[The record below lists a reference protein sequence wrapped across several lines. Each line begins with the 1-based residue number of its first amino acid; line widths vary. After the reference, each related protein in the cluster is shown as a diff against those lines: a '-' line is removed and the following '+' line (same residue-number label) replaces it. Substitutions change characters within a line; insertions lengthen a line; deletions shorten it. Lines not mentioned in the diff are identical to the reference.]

1 MKKVIIFFL
10 LAACLVPLLSVTT
23 NAEACSLVPVLL
35 NQDPYPATQ
44 GEYVKLAFQLQGIEN
59 PDCGRVSF
67 ELLNKYPIIFDPN
80 TTTKYEIDAGTFK
93 KDYSPYSILTYKV
106 RVDKDAVDGD
116 NPIEIEYSYSNSDV
130 RLKKQ
135 FNLNLGD
142 SMANFEVFVKD
153 YNYATKILSLE
164 ILNYGKSKVQ
174 AILVE
179 IPKQGVINLTGA
191 NKNLAG
197 DLDANEYTSAEFTAS
212 PIDGSMQV
220 LISYTDSAGI
230 RRSVTKQV
238 SFDSSY
244 FINTKPSSN
253 SSTWKVVLVL
263 IVILLAVYYF
273 YRRNKKRKA
282 AK

>member
-1 MKKVIIFFL
+1 MLFILATVFLFSMTII
-10 LAACLVPLLSVTT
+10 AS
-23 NAEACSLVPVLL
+23 AEMCNLVPVLL

-80 TTTKYEIDAGTFK
+80 TTAKYEIDAGTFK

-116 NPIEIEYSYSNSDV
+116 NPIEVEYLYSGSGV
-130 RLKKQ
+130 KITKQ
-135 FNLNLGD
+135 FNLNIGD

-153 YNYATKILSLE
+153 YSYTTKVLSLE

-179 IPKQGVINLTGA
+179 IPKQEGINLTGA
-191 NKNLAG
+191 NKNIAG
-197 DLDANEYTSAEFTAS
+197 DLDANEYTSVDFTAT
-212 PIDGSMQV
+212 PLDGATQV

-238 SFDSSY
+238 AFDSSY
-244 FINTKPSSN
+244 FIGTKPSS
-253 SSTWKVVLVL
+253 SSSSWKIVLAVV
-263 IVILLAVYYF
+263 VILLIIYYF
-273 YRRNKKRKA
+273 YKRSKKKKA
-282 AK
+282 MK

>member
-1 MKKVIIFFL
+1 MKREIIYFL
-10 LAACLVPLLSVTT
+10 LVACFISLASVVVS
-23 NAEACSLVPVLL
+23 AEACTLVPVLL

-80 TTTKYEIDAGTFK
+80 TTAKYEIDAGTFK

-116 NPIEIEYSYSNSDV
+116 NPIEVEYLYSGSGAKI
-130 RLKKQ
+130 KKQ
-135 FNLNLGD
+135 FNLNIGD

-153 YNYATKILSLE
+153 YSYVTKVLSLE

-179 IPKQGVINLTGA
+179 IPKQDIINLTGA
-191 NKNLAG
+191 NKNIAG
-197 DLDANEYTSAEFTAS
+197 DLDANEYTSVDFTAS
-212 PIDGSMQV
+212 PLDGSIQV

-238 SFDSSY
+238 TFDSSY
-244 FINTKPSSN
+244 FINTKASS
-253 SSTWKVVLVL
+253 SSSSWKIILAV
-263 IVILLAVYYF
+263 VILLLIIYYF
-273 YRRNKKRKA
+273 YKRSKKRKA